1 MAPTRGKDK
10 APRKRRGNTPRELEE
25 KRRKRLLKAAG
36 IKQATTAF
44 VPRDTGGEAL
54 VADTEGGNSI
64 IDAPDVDM
72 TVEDDDDNVETVRTV
87 YCNSVDDPNDYI
99 EEFDDSAD
107 YDDSNSPNDPSV
119 GREGRLGLMSRLLH
133 RILCQIESE
142 EKANPP
148 LNEKWLVEYLKHHGF
163 WLRSEALPFIASR
176 LRFMLTDNEVYYLR
190 DV

>member
-54 VADTEGGNSI
+54 VADAEGRNSI

-87 YCNSVDDPNDYI
+87 YCNSVDDPNDDI

-107 YDDSNSPNDPSV
+107 YDDSNSPN
-119 GREGRLGLMSRLLH
+119 H
-133 RILCQIESE
+133 
-142 EKANPP
+142 
-148 LNEKWLVEYLKHHGF
+148 
-163 WLRSEALPFIASR
+163 
-176 LRFMLTDNEVYYLR
+176 
-190 DV
+190 